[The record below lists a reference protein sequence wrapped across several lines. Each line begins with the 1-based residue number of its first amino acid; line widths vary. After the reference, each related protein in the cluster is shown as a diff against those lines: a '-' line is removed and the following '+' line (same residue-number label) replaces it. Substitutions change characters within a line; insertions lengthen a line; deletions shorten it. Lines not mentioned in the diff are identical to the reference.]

1 MKIKNI
7 ITGTALAATFGGM
20 VLSGCTESEL
30 YSAGAPDWI
39 ADSVSAVAARNAANA
54 GESTFAQETV
64 TADGWWT
71 AWSKAYSFPESQRMT
86 IEITLDKSTR
96 EKRWKNFAMVV
107 ATTGWEFP
115 SSGQPNGEDGY
126 AEYFVVRGDAGN
138 WNGPKGTV
146 NVTADESLDLANEDF
161 VSFQEDGSKFTIVA
175 EHYPTGSILINST
188 QVTPSGAEY
197 HWTANGT
204 AEAGS
209 GCQVFFAGEGSTFT
223 ITNITYETLEELK
236 PTKLEVTGTPTAVEV
251 TEEEVEPSYYY
262 GDGVATV
269 TWSNGTTSTV
279 GIDELTFSVIPD
291 LKTVGTANVLVA
303 YGKTSMGQ
311 YCQPVVSSY
320 KLEVTNPITAISAKY
335 IGVSKTFYY
344 FDNDITL
351 QSNLFEVEST
361 YSDDT
366 KGTLDSKNINFTLQ
380 SDGKVI
386 AKYNDDITCEV
397 SNITT
402 AKGSAAAGNADRT
415 SSWVATKFAAAS
427 EGSPVIVKAMVYGL
441 GVNDWEC
448 ALPEISGTSANGGW
462 TLCLN
467 GNNWGFQSASMT
479 ASIVKND
486 FSPDFE
492 NGLSHL
498 ERKAEVTNGLDFV
511 ITFTHNGNGTATITE
526 TATTSDGKERTIEL
540 LVSNVPDSF
549 DTDVTIDGAYVI
561 FHD

>member
-1 MKIKNI
+1 MKLNKIL
-7 ITGTALAATFGGM
+7 TAATIAAAFSAS
-20 VLSGCTESEL
+20 LTTGCYEGEM
-30 YSAGAPDWI
+30 YDVGQPDWLT
-39 ADSVSAVAARNAANA
+39 DSVSAVAARAAANA
-54 GESTFAQETV
+54 GESTFAQESV

-71 AWSKAYSFPESQRMT
+71 AWSKTYNFPENQRMT

-107 ATTGWEFP
+107 ATSGWEFP
-115 SSGQPNGEDGY
+115 ASGQPNGVDGY
-126 AEYFVVRGDAGN
+126 GEYFVVRGDAGN
-138 WNGPKGTV
+138 WNGTGNVT
-146 NVTADESLDLANEDF
+146 VTADESLDLANEDF

-175 EHYPTGSILINST
+175 EHYPTGSILIKST
-188 QVTPSGAEY
+188 QVTPSGSEY
-197 HWTANGT
+197 HWSANGT

-223 ITNITYETLEELK
+223 ITNITYETLEELM
-236 PTKLEVTGTPTAVEV
+236 PIKLEVSGTPTAVEV

-279 GIDELTFSVIPD
+279 GIDELTFSVVPD
-291 LKTVGTANVLVA
+291 LKTVGTANVLVG

-320 KLEVTNPITAISAKY
+320 KLEVTNPITAISARY
-335 IGVSKTFYY
+335 IGASKTFYY
-344 FDNDITL
+344 FDNDISL
-351 QSNLFEVEST
+351 LSSLFDVEAT
-361 YSDDT
+361 YSDNSN
-366 KGTLDSKNINFTLQ
+366 GVLASENVICTLNK
-380 SDGKVI
+380 DGKVI
-386 AKYNDDITCEV
+386 VKYKDDITCEV

-467 GNNWGFQSASMT
+467 GNNWGFADATMT

-561 FHD
+561 FHE